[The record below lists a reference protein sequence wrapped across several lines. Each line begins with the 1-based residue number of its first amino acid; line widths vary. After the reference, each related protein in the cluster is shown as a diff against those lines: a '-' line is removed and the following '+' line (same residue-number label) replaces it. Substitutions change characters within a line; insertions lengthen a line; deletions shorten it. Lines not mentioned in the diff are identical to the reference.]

1 MDVLHAMRAFV
12 RVVDAGSF
20 TAAANAL
27 GLSTAQVSRVVSD
40 LESQLEARLLHRTT
54 RRLALTETGERYLQ
68 RCREILADVDEA
80 QAEASGAHLNP
91 RGRLRVHS
99 LTGLGQQHLIPL
111 ISRYC
116 ESFPEV
122 YIELTLAQRQ
132 PDILEEGQDVVITRD
147 RELPDSEFVAQTL
160 GTIYSV
166 LCASPEYLK
175 RRGTPT
181 SVADLHQHQC
191 LRLQDPTFPEGWAFE
206 EGNEE
211 SVIRPRD
218 TFMVNVAEALTGAAA
233 AGMGICL
240 LPSYVAAPALRR
252 RSLVRVLPRHSLH
265 VRQIYALY
273 PSRRFLDAKIRTWV
287 EFLKAE
293 LPRVFEEDEAALND
307 PVNWA

>member
-1 MDVLHAMRAFV
+1 MDTLHGMRTFA

-27 GLSTAQVSRVVSD
+27 GLSTAQVSRIVSD
-40 LESQLEARLLHRTT
+40 LESHLQARLLHRTT

-68 RCREILADVDEA
+68 RCRQIIGEVDEA
-80 QAEASGAHLNP
+80 EAEASGAHLRP

-116 ESFPEV
+116 ELYPEV
-122 YIELTLAQRQ
+122 NVELTLAQRQ

-147 RELPDSEFVAQTL
+147 RELPDSEYVAQTL

-166 LCASPEYLK
+166 LCASPGYLQK
-175 RRGTPT
+175 RGIPR
-181 SVADLHQHQC
+181 SVEDLHEHQC
-191 LRLQDPTFPEGWAFE
+191 LRLLDPTFPEGWEFD
-206 EGNEE
+206 EGREE

-218 TFMVNVAEALTGAAA
+218 TFMVNVAEALAGAAR

-240 LPSYVAAPALRR
+240 LPSYVAAPALRHR
-252 RSLVRVLPRHSLH
+252 ALVRVLPEHRLH
-265 VRQIYALY
+265 VRQIFALY

-287 EFLKAE
+287 EFLKEE
-293 LPRVFEEDEAALND
+293 LPKAFADDEKVLSHQS
-307 PVNWA
+307 NWA